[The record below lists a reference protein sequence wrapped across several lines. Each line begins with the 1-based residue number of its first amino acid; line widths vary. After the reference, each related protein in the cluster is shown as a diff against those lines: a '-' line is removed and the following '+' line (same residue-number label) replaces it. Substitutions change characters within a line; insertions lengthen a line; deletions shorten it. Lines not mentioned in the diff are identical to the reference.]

1 MGEPQ
6 NRLREMD
13 QSRALATHVPNWPCL
28 TLPGIQV
35 ISSFSSS
42 MRSLI
47 WVTLTYQDVTAR

>member
-6 NRLREMD
+6 YRLREMD
-13 QSRALATHVPNWPCL
+13 QSRALATHVPNCPCF